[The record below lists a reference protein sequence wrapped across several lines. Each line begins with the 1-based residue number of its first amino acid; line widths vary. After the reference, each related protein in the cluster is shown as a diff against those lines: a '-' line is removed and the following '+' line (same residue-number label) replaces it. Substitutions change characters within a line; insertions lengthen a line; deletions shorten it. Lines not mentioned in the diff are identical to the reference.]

1 MLSGIVAVDSDC
13 VFGHMPCTFIGL
25 KVITVSHHRWSS
37 YLEKDLKMK
46 IQTLNEQAGG
56 LRSAGS
62 EGIKLSYIFKV
73 GWDTSG
79 FLFQVASR

>member
-1 MLSGIVAVDSDC
+1 VVLRHSKDEDAKWDC
-13 VFGHMPCTFIGL
+13 SCGQRL
-25 KVITVSHHRWSS
+25 TVSHHRWSS
-37 YLEKDLKMK
+37 YLGKDLKMK

-62 EGIKLSYIFKV
+62 EGIKLSYIFNV

-79 FLFQVASR
+79 SLFQVASR